1 MHKLIEYVCD
11 ELDELERK
19 VDKGGKL
26 SASEMQY
33 LDTLAHTKK
42 NLLQAEEMSEDMEYS
57 GAMMDGRMYNDGMSY
72 NTGGSYARDGRRGSY
87 ARGRGRN
94 ARRDRMGRYSS
105 EGYSRNEDM
114 AMQIREMMEDA
125 PDERTRQEVQRFLGK
140 LENM

>member
-1 MHKLIEYVCD
+1 MHELYKLKEMLCR
-11 ELDELERK
+11 ELEEYGEK
-19 VDKGGKL
+19 GEMSTGTLDVVDK
-26 SASEMQY
+26 
-33 LDTLAHTKK
+33 LAHTIK
-42 NLLQAEEMSEDMEYS
+42 NLDKIIEKYEEEEYS
-57 GAMMDGRMYNDGMSY
+57 GRGSYEDGRR
-72 NTGGSYARDGRRGSY
+72 GSYRGSYEDGRSYERGSY

-125 PDERTRQEVQRFLGK
+125 PDERTRQEFQRFLGK